1 MAGEEPERDADAG
14 STGDP
19 TAPSEPAETKTSE
32 TPPGAAGEGAS
43 AERTEPDRSLA
54 EVARARRRRVVRAA
68 VVLVLFIALVL
79 FIVANSQPVE
89 ADFLVFK
96 AHPRLIWVM
105 VTCAVLGGVVGY
117 LLGRP
122 GHEGKPRKKK
132 DGGAPAG

>member
-1 MAGEEPERDADAG
+1 MAGDEQEREADAG
-14 STGDP
+14 PTGVSGATP
-19 TAPSEPAETKTSE
+19 EPAAARTSE
-32 TPPGAAGEGAS
+32 TSASGAGATS
-43 AERTEPDRSLA
+43 SPQAEPDHSLA
-54 EVARARRRRVVRAA
+54 EVARARRRRVVRA
-68 VVLVLFIALVL
+68 VVLLVLFLVLVL

-105 VTCAVLGGVVGY
+105 VTCGVLGIVIGY

-122 GHEGKPRKKK
+122 GHEGRPRKKK